1 MIVGVRL
8 HAPTDAAA
16 ADVQAAL
23 PRASALRALL
33 ETRNATSQQA
43 LYLWSTYCCLLL
55 SVCFLEAL
63 ALMHLAHRLV

>member
-8 HAPTDAAA
+8 NAPTDAAA

-43 LYLWSTYCCLLL
+43 LSAG
-55 SVCFLEAL
+55 VE
-63 ALMHLAHRLV
+63 HLYMSS